1 MLYYTAKTFGS
12 VDFEGLRYPVNHP
25 VCLVV
30 PLKVFIFLVD
40 LVSEMVIFLCMC
52 MCVHVFV

>member
-1 MLYYTAKTFGS
+1 MLSYSAKTLGS
-12 VDFEGLRYPVNHP
+12 VDFEGHRYPAKHSM
-25 VCLVV
+25 CLAVL
-30 PLKVFIFLVD
+30 LKVFIFLVY